1 MKAIS
6 ASIVVLAGAVL
17 LTGGSL
23 VGHADTALFVQ
34 AVGSLVGVIGLV
46 VWFLAL
52 QNRSER

>member
-23 VGHADTALFVQ
+23 VGHTDTALFVQ
-34 AVGSLVGVIGLV
+34 AVGVLVGVVGLV
-46 VWFLAL
+46 GWFFAV